1 MRCLMKTQLA
11 LVPILFVIL
20 SSAIFAA
27 EPAKPVKFVASS
39 YNNFSVFTE
48 DKLSM
53 IEENLLTGI
62 KSKNSGL
69 QTSCAYFL
77 GEMKS
82 DKALIP
88 LLKLARDGNTE
99 EAKIIAGLS
108 LYKIKSH
115 IGLHILKGRAKN
127 DESELV
133 RKVFDRIYKKYV
145 SDKYSFGEM

>member
-1 MRCLMKTQLA
+1 MKHLKENR
-11 LVPILFVIL
+11 LVLIPILLLLL
-20 SSAIFAA
+20 SSSLFAT
-27 EPAKPVKFVASS
+27 EPAKPAKYVASS
-39 YNNFSVFTE
+39 YNNFTVFTE
-48 DKLSM
+48 DQLSL
-53 IEENLLTGI
+53 IEDNLLTGI

-115 IGLHILKGRAKN
+115 IGLHILKGRAQN
-127 DESELV
+127 DKSELV
-133 RKVFDRIYKKYV
+133 RKVFDRLYKKYT
-145 SDKYSFGEM
+145 SDKFSFKEM